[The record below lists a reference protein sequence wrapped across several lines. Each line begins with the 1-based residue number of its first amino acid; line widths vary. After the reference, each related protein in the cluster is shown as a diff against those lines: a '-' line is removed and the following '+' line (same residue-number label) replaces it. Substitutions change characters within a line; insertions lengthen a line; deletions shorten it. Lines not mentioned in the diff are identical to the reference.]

1 MLMPVPASLGC
12 AQGSRAQGSDA
23 EKRSRAVG
31 RRRLLA
37 VSALIFSGLGPA
49 SYAQTATEP
58 TGPQPKLPTEE
69 LVITGAGGARHVFHV
84 EVARTPEQQITGL
97 MFRKSV
103 AADGGMLFPW
113 GRPIES
119 KMWMKNTLIPLDM
132 VFIKADGTIGHIAE
146 ETVPESLAI
155 VSSDG
160 PVVATL
166 ELKGGITGKLGILVG
181 DHVQSQALGTAP
193 AP

>member
-1 MLMPVPASLGC
+1 MLTAKFPVMHGPE
-12 AQGSRAQGSDA
+12 D
-23 EKRSRAVG
+23 RSRAIG
-31 RRRLLA
+31 RRLLLA
-37 VSALIFSGLGPA
+37 AAALAFAGVCQTA
-49 SYAQTATEP
+49 NAQTTTEP

-84 EVARTPEQQITGL
+84 EIARTPEQQVTGL
-97 MFRKSV
+97 MFRQSV
-103 AADGGMLFPW
+103 PADGGMLFPW

-119 KMWMKNTLIPLDM
+119 KMWMKNTLASLDM

-166 ELKGGITGKLGILVG
+166 ELKGGITAKLGVLVG

>member
-1 MLMPVPASLGC
+1 MLTPVPAILSRTQGRR
-12 AQGSRAQGSDA
+12 AEQGSRAI
-23 EKRSRAVG
+23 G
-31 RRRLLA
+31 RRSLMA

-49 SYAQTATEP
+49 AYAQTAIEP

-69 LVITGAGGARHVFHV
+69 LVITGAGGTRHVFHV
-84 EVARTPEQQITGL
+84 EVARTPQQQITGL

-132 VFIKADGTIGHIAE
+132 V
-146 ETVPESLAI
+146 
-155 VSSDG
+155 
-160 PVVATL
+160 
-166 ELKGGITGKLGILVG
+166 
-181 DHVQSQALGTAP
+181 
-193 AP
+193 